1 MRKHSSPPSP
11 SFPSSSSSSSS
22 SFTQSWTYDVFLS
35 YRGEDTR
42 KTFIDHLYTAL
53 DRQGIHTFI
62 DDELPRGEEIS
73 PALLNAI
80 EESKISMIVFSEN
93 YASSSWC
100 LDELVKILEYKKS
113 KQQLVM
119 PIFYKVDPSDVRNQR
134 SSFGDA
140 LVDHERKFKD
150 DMEKVLEWRRALTEA
165 ANLSGLHFKEG
176 GYEAKF
182 INKVVEE
189 ISVQVL
195 NNTYLDGPAYPV
207 GIMPCVT
214 DVNKLLSVDG
224 NGHCMVGIWGSP
236 GIGKTT
242 IAKAVYNSIANK
254 FEGSCFLADVREK
267 SMYGGLIKLQE
278 ALLCQVLGSI
288 NFQLFSLDK
297 GINVIKNRLS
307 RKRILL
313 ILDDVNQLD
322 QLEKLAG
329 TGWFGEGSR
338 VIVTTRDRGLLARHG
353 IELIYE
359 VKKLAHRDAL
369 ELFSMISFQRKEP
382 QGDYLALA
390 RRAIAYAQHLPLAL
404 TILGSHLRN
413 QKLEYWHATLGSYEA
428 DPYLDIQKILRTS
441 YDGLNYHVQQVFLDI
456 ACFFK
461 GEDVDYVIQVLKGPK
476 LNFPEN
482 CIRVLV
488 ENAIITIECNMILMH
503 DLLEQ
508 MGKDIVHEESPN
520 EPGKRS
526 RLWFHE
532 DVREVLT
539 DNSGTNTL
547 KGIIVNLP
555 KPDEIPLNAKCFS
568 AMKNLEFFINH
579 NASLSG
585 DTVDYFSNKLRVI
598 HWGNCQLQYLPSS
611 FQPKDLVLFSMP
623 CSRIKQLGDGC
634 KNLAKLMCLNLTDCK
649 FLAKIPDLSAM
660 ENLKYLT
667 LSGCKSLIEVD
678 SSIGFLDKL
687 VTLDL
692 SRCSNLNFP
701 EIVDKMDSLR
711 ELEIQESGIR
721 ELPSSIAYLS
731 GLESLWAYGCE
742 SLTNISPSVYDLQ
755 NLSDIDL
762 RECPKLGTFQNMIN
776 SEISSSAGS
785 MPLSANSNISQD
797 KCNLSKSGPFLS
809 LNLSGNNFVALPV
822 CISKLVNLDKVYLF
836 GCKLLRE
843 IPEAL
848 PEKLNDLNLADC
860 KSLEKFSKLPSI
872 FEHNELPE
880 LQGLD
885 LTNCQRLCADKG
897 DYYLAKLEIFFKI
910 SRNLKRS
917 RFEIVLPGNE
927 VPKWFSCCVVH
938 EPVLEFPS
946 SRFIKIPR
954 NLVWEKAG
962 LVVCVVFEY
971 TKRDDRFTE
980 SGEYRLMCDV
990 HVRINGRLVES
1001 FPHGHYLTMTEST
1014 HVWFTYT
1021 PWNISWGQPDGGSC
1035 CEVTF
1040 TFDWVGRSKCVK
1052 FLSCGVHLLYPQ
1064 DGDGNGD
1071 DTDVDDHE
1079 PSAVMTV
1086 DDDCGDD
1093 NDNTNVNTEL
1103 SLSFGRTS
1111 PRKRPHGAMTTT
1123 NVNVDDQEQRHS
1135 LPLDQ
1140 PGNNLRKRR
1149 HIDFDIASTSH
1160 PNL

>member
-1 MRKHSSPPSP
+1 
-11 SFPSSSSSSSS
+11 
-22 SFTQSWTYDVFLS
+22 
-35 YRGEDTR
+35 
-42 KTFIDHLYTAL
+42 
-53 DRQGIHTFI
+53 
-62 DDELPRGEEIS
+62 
-73 PALLNAI
+73 
-80 EESKISMIVFSEN
+80 
-93 YASSSWC
+93 
-100 LDELVKILEYKKS
+100 
-113 KQQLVM
+113 
-119 PIFYKVDPSDVRNQR
+119 
-134 SSFGDA
+134 
-140 LVDHERKFKD
+140 
-150 DMEKVLEWRRALTEA
+150 
-165 ANLSGLHFKEG
+165 
-176 GYEAKF
+176 
-182 INKVVEE
+182 
-189 ISVQVL
+189 
-195 NNTYLDGPAYPV
+195 
-207 GIMPCVT
+207 MPCVT

-254 FEGSCFLADVREK
+254 FEGSCFLADVRDK

-313 ILDDVNQLD
+313 ILDDVNRLD

-369 ELFSMISFQRKEP
+369 ELFSMICFKRKEP

-461 GEDVDYVIQVLKGPK
+461 GEAVDYVIQVLKGPK

-488 ENAIITIECNMILMH
+488 ENAIITLECNMILMH

-508 MGKDIVHEESPN
+508 MGKNIVHEESPN

-532 DVREVLT
+532 DVREVLA

-634 KNLAKLMCLNLTDCK
+634 KNLAKLMSLNLTDCK
-649 FLAKIPDLSAM
+649 FLARIPDLSGM

-687 VTLDL
+687 ATLDL
-692 SRCSNLNFP
+692 SRCSNLVNFPPMIRLKSLEMLILSGCKRLENFP

-742 SLTNISPSVYDLQ
+742 SLTNISSSVYDLQ

-776 SEISSSAGS
+776 SEISSSSGS

-822 CISKLVNLDKVYLF
+822 CISKLVNLDRVYLF

-946 SRFIKIPR
+946 SRFIKIPQ

-1071 DTDVDDHE
+1071 DTQVDDHE

-1086 DDDCGDD
+1086 DDDCGED

-1111 PRKRPHGAMTTT
+1111 PRKRPHGAVTTT
-1123 NVNVDDQEQRHS
+1123 NDNVDDQEQRHS